1 MNRFLAALAL
11 TLPVAALPQVR
22 PADLQRGLVASL
34 PLDGDV
40 VDDVTGL
47 RATPVATRPADD
59 RNGVRN
65 AALWFDGTRSAANLG
80 STLQPARFTL
90 AAWIRPETVDR
101 VEVILSKIH
110 NLPGHWQKNLELRLE
125 AGGRLFLHVPSGRGW
140 EGVMGTRP
148 IPPRRWTHVAAVYD
162 GARAQLYVDG
172 VADGAPLAARYEQ
185 TRTDTWIGARP
196 EQGGRDGRSPS
207 GPTFFFHGAI
217 DEVRVWDRPL
227 GEAEL
232 AVVSGRTPPVPEPPR
247 PPPPGPPMP
256 PPGRAAPV
264 AIYPLDGDAR
274 EALGGAQATLA
285 GTRPAEDRG
294 GNPRGALAFGGRD
307 HVDLGA
313 RLEPEQLSL
322 AVWVRPAR
330 AREQVIFSKL
340 STAPSAGQKW
350 LELKLDAAG
359 RAVFTVPNASPF
371 ASSVKSAQRIGP
383 GRWVHLA
390 ATYDGDRAVLYLD
403 GVPAGE
409 ARVAPF
415 ETSRGPV
422 FVGARP
428 DAAGRRA
435 RLAPLFD
442 GRLDDLRVFR
452 GALSPDEV
460 ALLAR
465 GGADHPRPPPGGGGD
480 DDEVDHALVKVDR
493 LLLRYDSALLR
504 GDSDRIT
511 RVEERTARE
520 LEEAARAARSDRELA
535 EHLRQVAR
543 ELERGRGQLDAMSLD
558 RKRSALASL
567 SEALWS
573 DVARAMDEV
582 SRPYADEPRGPGPRP
597 EGW

>member
-1 MNRFLAALAL
+1 MTRFLAALAL
-11 TLPVAALPQVR
+11 ALPLATPAQVR
-22 PADLQRGLVASL
+22 PAELQRGLVASF

-40 VDDVTGL
+40 VDEVTGL
-47 RATPVATRPADD
+47 RATPVAARPVED
-59 RNGVRN
+59 RNGVRDG
-65 AALWFDGTRSAANLG
+65 ALWFDGARSAVNLG
-80 STLQPARFTL
+80 DGLQPARFTL
-90 AAWIRPETVDR
+90 AAWIRPETTDR
-101 VEVILSKIH
+101 TEVILSKIH
-110 NLPGHWQKNLELRLE
+110 NLPGHWQKNLEFRLD

-140 EGVMGTRP
+140 EGVAGSRP

-162 GARAQLYVDG
+162 GARAQLYLDG
-172 VADGAPLAARYEQ
+172 VPDGAPLAVRYEQ

-196 EQGGRDGRSPS
+196 EQGGRDGRTPT
-207 GPTFFFHGAI
+207 GPTFFFHGGI
-217 DEVRVWDRPL
+217 DEVRVWERPL
-227 GEAEL
+227 SEVEL
-232 AVVSGRTPPVPEPPR
+232 AVVSGRAPPFPAPPR
-247 PPPPGPPMP
+247 PPAPVP
-256 PPGRAAPV
+256 PPERAVPV

-274 EALGGAQATLA
+274 DAHGRADGTLA
-285 GTRPAEDRG
+285 GARPAEDRG

-313 RLEPEQLSL
+313 RVEPAWLSL

-330 AREQVIFSKL
+330 SREQVIFSKL
-340 STAPSAGQKW
+340 STSPGPGQRW
-350 LELKLDAAG
+350 LELRLDAAG
-359 RAVFTVPNASPF
+359 RAVLALPSAGPF
-371 ASSVKSAQRIGP
+371 ASSVRSTRRVAP

-390 ATYDGDRAVLYLD
+390 ATWDGDRAVLYLD
-403 GVPAGE
+403 GAPAGE
-409 ARVAPF
+409 ARLPPF
-415 ETSRGPV
+415 EPSRGPV

-435 RLAPLFD
+435 RMAPLLD

-465 GGADHPRPPPGGGGD
+465 AGPDRPRPPHGGD
-480 DDEVDHALVKVDR
+480 DDEVDHLLVKIDR

-504 GDSDRIT
+504 GDSERIV

-520 LEEAARAARSDRELA
+520 LEEAARAARGDRELA
-535 EHLRQVAR
+535 EHLREAAR
-543 ELERGRGQLDAMSLD
+543 ELERGRGQLDVMSLD

-582 SRPYADEPRGPGPRP
+582 SRPYAEEPRGPGP
-597 EGW
+597 GW